1 MKKHLHKL
9 PTKPSNWKSHPPAI
23 RWEIVDWNGE
33 LFVKNKALIP
43 NGSGGCCTYPNSA
56 PLLTDGTAAPCVE
69 VGADIALEL
78 TTLGFKNNAWRPL
91 QGVGQCDAILFPTS
105 DTENDALL
113 LVETKYSESDE
124 AWQDY
129 KDSAVKQIIDTISQL
144 SGRGCPIAERNLFG
158 LISCPLLST
167 VGASVFSAS
176 ELMEIYQIHE
186 VQIHMGNT
194 ATFQDAQ
201 NISFT
206 K

>member
-1 MKKHLHKL
+1 MRSSLQQIR
-9 PTKPSNWKSHPPAI
+9 PSNWKGHQLSSSWMI
-23 RWEIVDWNGE
+23 IDWSAEFFRQNRE
-33 LFVKNKALIP
+33 LIP
-43 NGSGGCCTYPNSA
+43 SQTGGCCVYTPQDIPDMEISHYSVKIQSETPMKLTSTGLRPNTWS
-56 PLLTDGTAAPCVE
+56 
-69 VGADIALEL
+69 
-78 TTLGFKNNAWRPL
+78 PL

-124 AWQDY
+124 AWQNY
-129 KDSAVKQIIDTISQL
+129 KESAVKQITDTISQL
-144 SGRGCPIAERNLFG
+144 SDRDCPVTQRNLFG

-176 ELMEIYQIHE
+176 ELREIYQTHK

>member
-1 MKKHLHKL
+1 MIKHLNKL
-9 PTKPSNWKSHPPAI
+9 KPSNWTSHPPAT

-33 LFVKNKALIP
+33 FFVNNKRLKP
-43 NGSGGCCTYPNSA
+43 KGVGGCCTYPNSA

-69 VGADIALEL
+69 IGSDITLEL
-78 TTLGFKNNAWRPL
+78 TTLGFKNHAWKPL

-105 DTENDALL
+105 DIENDAFL
-113 LVETKYSESDE
+113 LVEIKYSQSNKALEE
-124 AWQDY
+124 Y
-129 KDSAVKQIIDTISQL
+129 KKSAVKQITDTIEQL
-144 SGRGCPIAERNLFG
+144 LNRDCPVTERNLFG

-167 VGASVFSAS
+167 VGASVFSPS
-176 ELMEIYQIHE
+176 EFMEIYQTHKI
-186 VQIHMGNT
+186 QIHMGNT